1 MLIAFEGL
9 PGAGKTTQSRML
21 ADHLNR
27 QEVPVNYLPD
37 NLTRD
42 EDALGSTLL
51 DLFASGDPFSRHSS
65 VVTDTMLATAI
76 RTNTVATHI
85 APALAAGQT
94 VIEDRG
100 VHTIQSYSLAT
111 LAQKHSGRPEEGI
124 RWLRTVSALSSPAAD
139 VAVWLR
145 LPADEAIARAVRR
158 EGRPYTAEQ
167 HAFLR
172 HVHDAYSHLA
182 ADDHGLV
189 PVDVLGLTPQK
200 AHQAV
205 LRALADRAPIPT
217 PPEQSSL
224 MQ

>member
-9 PGAGKTTQSRML
+9 PGAGKTTQSRLL
-21 ADHLNR
+21 ADLLKR

-37 NLTRD
+37 NLTRS

-51 DLFASGDPFSRHSS
+51 DLFASGDPFSRHGS

-85 APALAAGQT
+85 VPALTAGQT
-94 VIEDRG
+94 VVEDRG

-111 LAQKHSGRPEEGI
+111 LLQKHGGRPEDGI
-124 RWLRTVSALSSPAAD
+124 RWLRATSALSGPAAD
-139 VAVWLR
+139 VAIWLR
-145 LPADEAIARAVRR
+145 LPADEAITRAVRR

-182 ADDHGLV
+182 AHDQGLV
-189 PVDVLGLTPQK
+189 PVDVLGLAPHQVY
-200 AHQAV
+200 QAV
-205 LRALADRAPIPT
+205 LHALADHAPIPT
-217 PPEQSSL
+217 SPEHGSL

>member
-9 PGAGKTTQSRML
+9 PGAGKTTQSRLL
-21 ADHLNR
+21 ADHLTR

-37 NLTRD
+37 NLTRT

-51 DLFASGDPFSRHSS
+51 ELFVSADPFSRHGS
-65 VVTDTMLATAI
+65 VITDTMLATAI

-85 APALAAGQT
+85 APALMTGQT

-111 LAQKHSGRPEEGI
+111 LLQKHAGHPADGTW
-124 RWLRTVSALSSPAAD
+124 WLRAVSALSGPAAD

-145 LPADEAIARAVRR
+145 LPADDAIARAAHR
-158 EGRPYTAEQ
+158 EGHPYTAEQ

-182 ADDHGLV
+182 ADDPDLV
-189 PVDVLGLTPQK
+189 TVDVLGLAPQQV
-200 AHQAV
+200 HRAV
-205 LRALADRAPIPT
+205 LRALADRAPIPRPT
-217 PPEQSSL
+217 EHSSL

>member
-9 PGAGKTTQSRML
+9 PGAGKTTQSRLL
-21 ADHLNR
+21 ADHFTR
-27 QEVPVNYLPD
+27 QDVPVSYLPD
-37 NLTRD
+37 NLTRT

-51 DLFASGDPFSRHSS
+51 DLFASGDPFARHGS

-85 APALAAGQT
+85 APALAAGQM

-111 LAQKHSGRPEEGI
+111 VLQKHVGHPAGGF
-124 RWLRTVSALSSPAAD
+124 RWLRAVSAWSGPAAD

-145 LPADEAIARAVRR
+145 LPAEEAIGRAVLR
-158 EGRPYTAEQ
+158 EGAPYTAEQ

-172 HVHDAYSHLA
+172 HVHDAYVHLA
-182 ADDHGLV
+182 ADDPHLVTVDAFGLA
-189 PVDVLGLTPQK
+189 PQQV
-200 AHQAV
+200 HQAV
-205 LRALADRAPIPT
+205 LRALSDHLPRST
-217 PPEQSSL
+217 PVDHRSL
-224 MQ
+224 MH

>member
-9 PGAGKTTQSRML
+9 PGAGKTTQSRLL
-21 ADHLNR
+21 ADHLTR
-27 QEVPVNYLPD
+27 REVPVSYLPD
-37 NLTRD
+37 NLTRT
-42 EDALGSTLL
+42 EDTLGSTLL
-51 DLFASGDPFSRHSS
+51 DLFVSGDPFSRHGS
-65 VVTDTMLATAI
+65 VVIDTMLATAT

-100 VHTIQSYSLAT
+100 THTIQSYSLAT
-111 LAQKHSGRPEEGI
+111 LLQKHAARPADGI
-124 RWLRTVSALSSPAAD
+124 GWLRTVSALSGPAAE

-158 EGRPYTAEQ
+158 EERRYTAEQ

-182 ADDHGLV
+182 ADDPGLV
-189 PVDVLGLTPQK
+189 TIDVLGLTPQQV
-200 AHQAV
+200 HEAV
-205 LRALADRAPIPT
+205 VRVIADRAPLPT
-217 PPEQSSL
+217 PPAHSSL

>member
-9 PGAGKTTQSRML
+9 PGAGKTTQSRLL
-21 ADHLNR
+21 ADHLTR
-27 QEVPVNYLPD
+27 EKVPVNYLPD
-37 NLTRD
+37 NLTRT
-42 EDALGSTLL
+42 EDTLGSTLL
-51 DLFASGDPFSRHSS
+51 DLFASGDPFSRHGS

-85 APALAAGQT
+85 APALASGQT

-100 VHTIQSYSLAT
+100 IHSIQSYSLAT
-111 LAQKHSGRPEEGI
+111 LLQKHTGRPADGI
-124 RWLRTVSALSSPAAD
+124 GWLRTVSAMSGPPAD

-145 LPADEAIARAVRR
+145 LPADEAIARATQR

-172 HVHDAYSHLA
+172 HVHDAYTHLA
-182 ADDHGLV
+182 ADDTALV
-189 PVDVLGLTPQK
+189 TVDVLGITPLQV
-200 AHQAV
+200 HQAV
-205 LRALADRAPIPT
+205 VDALAEHVPVPIPT
-217 PPEQSSL
+217 DHSSS